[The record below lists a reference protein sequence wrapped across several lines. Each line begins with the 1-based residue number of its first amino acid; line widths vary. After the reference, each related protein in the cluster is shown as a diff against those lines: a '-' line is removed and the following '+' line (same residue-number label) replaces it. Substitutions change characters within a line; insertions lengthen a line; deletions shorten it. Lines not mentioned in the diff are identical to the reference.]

1 MLVISSPGSRPLL
14 SDCLDRLRACGVRL
28 SACELRFTV
37 SGAKRRITAVRSREL
52 PSPDR
57 QVILLETLVSTGMH
71 LAHVQQW
78 LLQRGVSILDVAVLC
93 ARSGPG
99 VICSRMD
106 YVGFEAPN
114 HVLAGYGLQ
123 LRS

>member
-1 MLVISSPGSRPLL
+1 
-14 SDCLDRLRACGVRL
+14 
-28 SACELRFTV
+28 
-37 SGAKRRITAVRSREL
+37 
-52 PSPDR
+52 
-57 QVILLETLVSTGMH
+57 MH

-99 VICSRMD
+99 MICSRMD

-123 LRS
+123 LRSGLADRRQIVTVQTLGADRIIAQLIRS